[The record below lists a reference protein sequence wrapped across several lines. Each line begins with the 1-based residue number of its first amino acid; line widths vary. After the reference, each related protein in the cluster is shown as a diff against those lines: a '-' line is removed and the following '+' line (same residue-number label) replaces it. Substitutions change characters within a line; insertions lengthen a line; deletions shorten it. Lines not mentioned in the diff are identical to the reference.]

1 MEYILEL
8 RKLVGHRPL
17 LMVGTATLIVD
28 AAKRLLMMKRSD
40 NGSWGLPGGGVELGE
55 ELKIAAS
62 RELREETG
70 LEADQLDLFGIF
82 SGRDFFYRYPN
93 GDEVFGIMIVY
104 LAQAWHGEVCL
115 NDEHTEWDWFASAD
129 IPADL
134 NPLIVP
140 IIEKYTRGDLN
151 P

>member
-55 ELKIAAS
+55 ELKTAAA

-70 LEADQLDLFGIF
+70 LVADQLDLFGIF
-82 SGRDFFYRYPN
+82 SGPEFFYRYPN
-93 GDEVFGIMIVY
+93 GDEVYGLMIVY
-104 LAQAWHGEVCL
+104 LAHVWHGDVCL
-115 NDEHTEWDWFASAD
+115 NDEHTEWGWFAAAD

-140 IIEKYTRGDLN
+140 IIKKYTRGDLT

>member
-28 AAKRLLMMKRSD
+28 AANRLLMMKRSD

-55 ELKIAAS
+55 ELKTAAA
-62 RELREETG
+62 RELREEAG

-82 SGRDFFYRYPN
+82 SGPEFFYRYPN
-93 GDEVFGIMIVY
+93 GDEVYGLMIVY
-104 LAQAWHGEVCL
+104 LVQAWHGDVCL
-115 NDEHTEWDWFASAD
+115 NDEHTEWGWFVAAD
-129 IPADL
+129 IPANL

-140 IIEKYTRGDLN
+140 IINKYTRGDLT

>member
-28 AAKRLLMMKRSD
+28 TNNRLLMMKRSD

-55 ELKIAAS
+55 ELKTAAA
-62 RELREETG
+62 RKLGEETG

-82 SGRDFFYRYPN
+82 SGREFFYRYPN
-93 GDEVFGIMIVY
+93 GDEVYRIMIVY
-104 LAQAWHGEVCL
+104 LAQAWHGEVSL
-115 NDEHTEWDWFASAD
+115 NDEHTGCDWFAAAD

-140 IIEKYTRGDLN
+140 IIEKYTRGDFT

>member
-17 LMVGTATLIVD
+17 MMVGTATLIVD
-28 AAKRLLMMKRSD
+28 ADNRLLMMKRSD

-55 ELKIAAS
+55 ELMSAAS

-70 LEADQLDLFGIF
+70 LEADELRLFGVF
-82 SGRDFFYRYPN
+82 SGPKFFYRYPN
-93 GDEVFGIMIVY
+93 GDEVFGVMIVY
-104 LAQAWHGEVCL
+104 LAHAWHGEVCL
-115 NDEHTEWDWFASAD
+115 NDEHTEWGWFAAAD
-129 IPADL
+129 IPVDL
-134 NPLIVP
+134 NPLIIP
-140 IIEKYTRGDLN
+140 LIEKFNCGNLT

>member
-28 AAKRLLMMKRSD
+28 AANRLLMMKRSD

-55 ELKIAAS
+55 ELKTAAS

-70 LEADQLDLFGIF
+70 LEGDQLNLFGIF
-82 SGRDFFYRYPN
+82 SGREFFYRYPN
-93 GDEVFGIMIVY
+93 GDEVYGIMIVY

-115 NDEHTEWDWFASAD
+115 NDEHTEWDWFAAAD

-134 NPLIVP
+134 NPLIIP
-140 IIEKYTRGDLN
+140 IIEKYIRGDLT

>member
-1 MEYILEL
+1 
-8 RKLVGHRPL
+8 
-17 LMVGTATLIVD
+17 MVGTATLIVD
-28 AAKRLLMMKRSD
+28 AANRLLMMKRSD

-55 ELKIAAS
+55 ELKTAAS

-70 LEADQLDLFGIF
+70 LEGDQLNLFGIF
-82 SGRDFFYRYPN
+82 SGREFFYRYPN
-93 GDEVFGIMIVY
+93 GDEVYGIMIVY

-115 NDEHTEWDWFASAD
+115 NDEHTEWDWFAAAD

-134 NPLIVP
+134 NPLIIP
-140 IIEKYTRGDLN
+140 IIEKYIRGDLT

>member
-28 AAKRLLMMKRSD
+28 AANRLLMMKRSD

-55 ELKIAAS
+55 ELKTAAS

-70 LEADQLDLFGIF
+70 LEGDRLNLFGIF
-82 SGRDFFYRYPN
+82 SGREFFYRYPN
-93 GDEVFGIMIVY
+93 GDEVYGIMIVY

-115 NDEHTEWDWFASAD
+115 NDEHTEWDWFAAAD

-134 NPLIVP
+134 NPLIIP
-140 IIEKYTRGDLN
+140 IIEKYIRGDLT